1 MASKKEILGK
11 LKILITRRFETD
23 EDAFNYF
30 DKNSNLYLD
39 RDEVVEL
46 LKEAGVNRWI
56 SALAA
61 NQIID
66 KFDKDGNSQL
76 DWQEFKGAIKAL
88 GNEKGW

>member
-1 MASKKEILGK
+1 MASKKDILNK
-11 LKILITRRFETD
+11 LKILITRRFKSD

-39 RDEVVEL
+39 REEVVDL

-66 KFDKDGNSQL
+66 KFDKDGNNEL
-76 DWQEFKGAIKAL
+76 DWQEFKAAIKAL

>member
-1 MASKKEILGK
+1 MASKKDILKK
-11 LKILITRRFETD
+11 LKILITRRFESD

-39 RDEVVEL
+39 RDEVVDL

-66 KFDKDGNSQL
+66 KFDKDGNEQL
-76 DWQEFKGAIKAL
+76 DWKEFKQAIKAL
-88 GNEKGW
+88 GNQKGW